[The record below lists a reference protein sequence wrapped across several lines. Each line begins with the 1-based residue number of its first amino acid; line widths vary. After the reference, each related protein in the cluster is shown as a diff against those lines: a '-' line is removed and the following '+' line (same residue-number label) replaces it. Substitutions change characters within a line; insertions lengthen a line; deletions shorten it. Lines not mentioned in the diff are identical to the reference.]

1 MRRRAIATTTWAI
14 ATTIAPLVIW
24 WSPLMWVIAYEWS
37 SAGSSRPA
45 VDRKAIAGI
54 WKLTPIPAMTD
65 ERPMKEFT
73 VYPKKQ
79 NPDCLARTIPD
90 VLLMLNEDGSFKKY
104 GNNDNDQD
112 EGGAMGSAR
121 SKDVD
126 TSWSFFQLQQLSLF
140 RFLKGTWA
148 YRDGQL
154 LLAADRDDTDDP
166 MLLYHTLADG
176 YVPPAMSSSAGI
188 TTATT
193 STTTK
198 QDTLLKGRLVATYV
212 PRLSDNPVLSNNP
225 NSNTNSTSTAL
236 STKNP
241 AIDTHLSVPKGYI
254 NVGKFFY
261 PKNHPS
267 FFDQPMF
274 QPVKKGTFALRQ
286 ILGSLNARRD
296 EDVVVEKFKRSDF
309 YNKTFLLTS
318 HPLGQRPPPGNKRW
332 SIKYNTYVYDPPS
345 KTAAKAAEEANQRNF
360 AAAGIRVL
368 QLTFHANNTFSTTA
382 GLGTSAILRGKFD
395 VIGTEKDQ
403 LWMQVIRFGF
413 GRSVSG
419 SVYSE
424 GPMLSHEDAKAYWG
438 TIAVVPENLPSRN
451 GASALSNEGN
461 VTSESNSDSNA
472 PPKRLE
478 VVGSVLDGWGL
489 EPSPVARFILRE
501 TTTLDGDT
509 DAMDDEDDDDELV
522 EETGSTL
529 DNATTKTAELEDDG
543 VDWSSNGSD
552 SFQ

>member
-1 MRRRAIATTTWAI
+1 
-14 ATTIAPLVIW
+14 
-24 WSPLMWVIAYEWS
+24 
-37 SAGSSRPA
+37 
-45 VDRKAIAGI
+45 
-54 WKLTPIPAMTD
+54 MTD
-65 ERPMKEFT
+65 ELLLRRPMKEFT

-79 NPDCLARTIPD
+79 NPDKPTRTVPD

-104 GNNDNDQD
+104 GNNDNDQGED
-112 EGGAMGSAR
+112 GIIGSER

-126 TSWSFFQLQQLSLF
+126 TSWSFFQLQQFSLF

-148 YRDGQL
+148 YHDGQL

-166 MLLYHTLADG
+166 MQLYHTLADG
-176 YVPPAMSSSAGI
+176 YVPPLLSSGARI

-198 QDTLLKGRLVATYV
+198 LDTLLKGRLVATYV
-212 PRLSDNPVLSNNP
+212 PRLSDNPILSNNP
-225 NSNTNSTSTAL
+225 NSNTNSTTATL
-236 STKNP
+236 STKNA
-241 AIDTHLSVPKGYI
+241 AIDTHLSVPKGSI

-286 ILGSLNARRD
+286 ILGSLNTRRD
-296 EDVVVEKFKRSDF
+296 EDVVVEKFQRSDF

-332 SIKYNTYVYDPPS
+332 SIKYNTYVHDPPS
-345 KTAAKAAEEANQRNF
+345 KKAAAAAEEANQRI

-438 TIAVVPENLPSRN
+438 TIAVVPESPTSQN
-451 GASALSNEGN
+451 GASAPSKDGN
-461 VTSESNSDSNA
+461 ITSESSSDSTAA
-472 PPKRLE
+472 PNSGNKPMQLE

-501 TTTLDGDT
+501 TTTMDDT
-509 DAMDDEDDDDELV
+509 DPMDDEDDDDELV
-522 EETGSTL
+522 SEEIGSTIL
-529 DNATTKTAELEDDG
+529 NNATTTTTVAGLEDDG

>member
-1 MRRRAIATTTWAI
+1 
-14 ATTIAPLVIW
+14 
-24 WSPLMWVIAYEWS
+24 
-37 SAGSSRPA
+37 
-45 VDRKAIAGI
+45 
-54 WKLTPIPAMTD
+54 MTD
-65 ERPMKEFT
+65 ELLLRRPMKEFT

-79 NPDCLARTIPD
+79 SSDKPARTVPD

-104 GNNDNDQD
+104 GNNDNDQGED
-112 EGGAMGSAR
+112 GAIGSER

-148 YRDGQL
+148 YHDGQL

-166 MLLYHTLADG
+166 MQLYHTLADG
-176 YVPPAMSSSAGI
+176 YVPPPLSSSAGI
-188 TTATT
+188 ATT

-212 PRLSDNPVLSNNP
+212 PRLSDNPVLSSNSP
-225 NSNTNSTSTAL
+225 NSNGNSTSSSGTV

-241 AIDTHLSVPKGYI
+241 AIDTHLSVPKGSI

-286 ILGSLNARRD
+286 ILGSLNTRRD
-296 EDVVVEKFKRSDF
+296 EDVVVEKFTRSDF

-345 KTAAKAAEEANQRNF
+345 KKAAAAAEEANARI
-360 AAAGIRVL
+360 AAGIRVL
-368 QLTFHANNTFSTTA
+368 QITFHANNTFSTTA

-438 TIAVVPENLPSRN
+438 TIVDAESPTSQN
-451 GASALSNEGN
+451 GASVPSSNQGN
-461 VTSESNSDSNA
+461 VVTGESSSDSTTA
-472 PPKRLE
+472 AVKPMRLE

-501 TTTLDGDT
+501 TTTLDDDT
-509 DAMDDEDDDDELV
+509 DTDEEDEDDDELV
-522 EETGSTL
+522 EEIGSTL
-529 DNATTKTAELEDDG
+529 SNATTTTSELEDDG